1 MVHCQNLPKSV
12 DVIKGLLEK
21 TVTPYLVKVMAQHQ
35 MVIEPSSVEWVSQS
49 NVFSW
54 KVVVENTDVANILCT
69 KVVSL
74 EVRMPDGTGCITF
87 KSGFHMMVKDDL
99 REYFSQLM
107 ITDVPRESFATTTS
121 A

>member
-1 MVHCQNLPKSV
+1 MMS
-12 DVIKGLLEK
+12 
-21 TVTPYLVKVMAQHQ
+21 TSRTWTRRSR
-35 MVIEPSSVEWVSQS
+35 PSWLTS
-49 NVFSW
+49 
-54 KVVVENTDVANILCT
+54 